1 MGDSGSLTLGFILG
15 FLAVKLTSINPHVM
29 RFSPDSMMLAYSFV
43 VVPVYDVV
51 RVSLVRI
58 THHVPIFNADKNHI
72 HHKLMRTGLTQHK
85 ALFVILALALFYIAL
100 NVALW
105 HVVSDMTFVV
115 AFDVVVWLVFHGLIN
130 SRIKRNGQSVYLA
143 NTEE

>member
-1 MGDSGSLTLGFILG
+1 M
-15 FLAVKLTSINPHVM
+15 
-29 RFSPDSMMLAYSFV
+29 